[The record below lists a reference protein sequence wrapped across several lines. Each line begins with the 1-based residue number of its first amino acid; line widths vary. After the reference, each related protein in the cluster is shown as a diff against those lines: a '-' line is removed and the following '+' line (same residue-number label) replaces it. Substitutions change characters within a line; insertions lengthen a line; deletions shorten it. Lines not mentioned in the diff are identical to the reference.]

1 MLICVIQDMQ
11 QTGKMCCNI
20 RQDIDINGYWYIIV
34 CYNVNLGKLN
44 SGFTHT
50 KFNKRLSIVGIGIT
64 DSKEEFINTIAHEAK
79 HVQSHICQYYNVNEN
94 SEQAAYLMGYLIE
107 RMYNKFKYYI

>member
-1 MLICVIQDMQ
+1 MLICAIQATQ

-20 RQDIDINGYWYIIV
+20 RQDIDINGYWHVIV

-79 HVQSHICQYYNVNEN
+79 HVQSHICQYYNVNEDG
-94 SEQAAYLMGYLIE
+94 EQAAYLMGYLIE
-107 RMYNKFKYYI
+107 RMYNEFKYYI

>member
-1 MLICVIQDMQ
+1 MQICVIQAIQ

-20 RQDIDINGYWYIIV
+20 RQDIDVNGYWYIIV

-50 KFNKRLSIVGIGIT
+50 KFNKKLSIVGIGIAN
-64 DSKEEFINTIAHEAK
+64 SEEQFINTIAHEAK
-79 HVQSHICQYYNVNEN
+79 HVQSHICQYYNVSEEG
-94 SEQAAYLMGYLIE
+94 EQAAYLMGYLIE
-107 RMYNKFKYYI
+107 QMYNKFKKYI